1 MLHVAISGRAAP
13 VAVAILGAGNDAAS
27 SLLPGHPVWLCWKD
41 DAAVVLDE
49 WAMPVRPKQKGS
61 AMNDA
66 SISLKPTKVSR
77 AAAKAERRQQLL
89 ASTID
94 SIARFGRSGT
104 PMSTVTELVGVSIGL
119 ANFHVESNGRRFE
132 AVLKH
137 LAAEQRALWQ
147 SREQGPDRSSR
158 DLLQAIIDSRFHA
171 AICSR
176 KKLAVWFAFYGD
188 ARAREVYRRA
198 VGDIDDER
206 LDATVAIITEMI
218 ANAGYNGLD
227 PVETAL
233 SIEALYDGLWLNM
246 LLYPSDFRRTVCR
259 TRAMNLIAA
268 LFPKHFQTATDDGQG
283 QTV

>member
-1 MLHVAISGRAAP
+1 
-13 VAVAILGAGNDAAS
+13 
-27 SLLPGHPVWLCWKD
+27 
-41 DAAVVLDE
+41 
-49 WAMPVRPKQKGS
+49 
-61 AMNDA
+61 MNDV
-66 SISLKPTKVSR
+66 SISQKPAKVSR

-94 SIARFGRSGT
+94 SIARYGLSGT
-104 PMSTVTELVGVSIGL
+104 TMSTVTELAGVSIGL
-119 ANFHVESNGRRFE
+119 ANFHFESKDRLFE

-137 LAAEQRALWQ
+137 LAAEQRALWL
-147 SREQGPDRSSR
+147 SRVQGPDRSSR

-188 ARAREVYRRA
+188 ASAREVYRRA

-218 ANAGYNGLD
+218 SDAGYAGLD

-259 TRAMNLIAA
+259 TRAMKVIAA
-268 LFPKHFQTATDDGQG
+268 LFPKHFQTVDDDTQG
-283 QTV
+283 QTA